1 MLNLPPEFDELPVSD
16 FVKPPQWEFID
27 NSSQELALKAN
38 VNVLLL
44 TGGRGWGKT
53 ELQLMRFRSLVGLGY
68 GTYWRGII
76 FDREYK
82 NLDDLIVKS
91 KRLFYG
97 GQGPAATFLSS
108 TSALGWKWETG
119 EELLFRQAKKEDD
132 YWAYHGHEYAF
143 VGWNELTKYPTI
155 KLFHK
160 MFSINRTGFDPEKH
174 TPRLTGEIVGN
185 MADFERWEVTED
197 IKHRKLNNHYLGRP
211 FQVGD
216 YATNDGRPLPP
227 IPLETVATT
236 NPYGPGHNWVKA
248 EFIDVAPFGTITTKE
263 RVIMNPKTKK
273 EEIVKR
279 TQLTIHGSFKENP
292 YLSPQYIAGLM
303 EQTDENIIK
312 AWINGDWDI
321 VAGGAFDDVWK
332 KGVHIL
338 PRFRVPHSWRIDRSF
353 DWGSSHPFSVGWWAE
368 ADGTEAIFYDPALK
382 RDRVFC
388 PPKGTLIQI
397 AELYGSTKVGANQG
411 VKWSATKVA
420 EAIIEVE
427 KRLMADGWITKQPL
441 PGPADNQ
448 ISNVNEVDT
457 DTLEKKMAAKG
468 VRWEKSDKSS
478 GSRAIGLE
486 LMRERLDAA
495 MHHENPALYFMDNC
509 RASVSTIP
517 VLPRDP
523 DNLDDVDTSAEDH
536 PYDMTRYRCLKAGQ
550 HLAQIIHVNFG

>member
-1 MLNLPPEFDELPVSD
+1 MHLPAELPPID
-16 FVKPPQWEFID
+16 KQQWAFIPD
-27 NSSQELALKAN
+27 SSQEIALQAN

-53 ELQLMRFRSLVGLGY
+53 EVQLMRYRQLVGLGY

-91 KRLFYG
+91 KRLFYNAK
-97 GQGPAATFLSS
+97 GPAATFLSS
-108 TSALGWKWETG
+108 TSALGWKWDTG

-132 YWAYHGHEYAF
+132 YWSYHGHEYAF

-174 TPRLTGEIVGN
+174 TPRFTGQIMSGN
-185 MADFERWEVTED
+185 MSDVDEWNHAADMVTGALLY
-197 IKHRKLNNHYLGRP
+197 HHYLGRP
-211 FQVGD
+211 FMVGD
-216 YATNDGRPLPP
+216 YITKDGRPLPP

-248 EFIDVAPFGTITTKE
+248 EFIDAAPYGVVTSKE
-263 RVIMNPKTKK
+263 RTIVNPKTKK
-273 EEIVKR
+273 EEVIKR
-279 TQLTIHGSFKENP
+279 TQMTIFGSFTENP
-292 YLSPQYIAGLM
+292 YLSPEYIAGLY
-303 EQTDENIIK
+303 EQTDDNIIR
-312 AWINGDWDI
+312 AWIHGDWDI
-321 VAGGAFDDVWK
+321 VAGGAFDDVWNK
-332 KGVHIL
+332 AIHVL
-338 PRFRVPHSWRIDRSF
+338 PRFRIPKSWRVDRSM

-368 ADGTEAIFYDPALK
+368 ADGTEAVFYDPK
-382 RDRVFC
+382 IGRERVFC

-397 AELYGSTKVGANQG
+397 AELYGSTKIGANQG
-411 VKWSATKVA
+411 VKWSSTKLA
-420 EAIIEVE
+420 EAVKEVE
-427 KRLMADGWITKQPL
+427 IRLMSEGWIVSQPV

-448 ISNVNEVDT
+448 ISNVNESDT
-457 DTLEKKMAAKG
+457 DTLEKKMAKVG

-478 GSRAIGLE
+478 GTRAIGLE

-495 MHHENPALYFMDNC
+495 KHHENPALYFMDVC
-509 RASVSTIP
+509 RASIATIP

-536 PYDMTRYRCLKAGQ
+536 PYDMTRYRCLKASNN
-550 HLAQIIHVNFG
+550 LAQVIRVNFGT

>member
-1 MLNLPPEFDELPVSD
+1 MLNLPPNFAELP
-16 FVKPPQWEFID
+16 PIEEQHWAFIPD
-27 NSSQELALKAN
+27 SSQELALEAS

-53 ELQLMRFRSLVGLGY
+53 EIQLMRFRSLVGVGY

-97 GQGPAATFLSS
+97 SAGPAATFLSS

-174 TPRLTGEIVGN
+174 TPRLTGQLVGN
-185 MADFERWEVTED
+185 MTDADSWEMTTD
-197 IKHRKLNNHYLGRP
+197 IMGRKLNNHYLGRP
-211 FQVGD
+211 FQPGD
-216 YATNDGRPLPP
+216 YATHDGLPLPP

-248 EFIDVAPFGTITTKE
+248 EFIDVAPYGTITTKE
-263 RVIMNPKTKK
+263 RLIMNPKTKK

-279 TQLTIHGSFKENP
+279 TQLTIFGSFKENP
-292 YLSPQYIAGLM
+292 YLSPEYIAGLY
-303 EQTDENIIK
+303 EQTDDNIIK
-312 AWINGDWDI
+312 AWIHGDWDI

-332 KGVHIL
+332 KHVHVL
-338 PRFRVPHSWRIDRSF
+338 PRFRIPASWRVDRSF
-353 DWGSSHPFSVGWWAE
+353 DWGSSHPFAVGWWAE
-368 ADGTEAIFYDPALK
+368 ADGTEAIFYDPALG

-388 PPKGTLIQI
+388 PPRGTLIQI
-397 AELYGSTKVGANQG
+397 AELYGSTKIGANQG
-411 VKWSATKVA
+411 VKWSSTKIA

-427 KRLMADGWITKQPL
+427 KRLMADGWVTSQPL

-448 ISNVNEVDT
+448 ISNVNESDT

-468 VRWEKSDKSS
+468 VRWEKSDKSP

-495 MHHENPALYFMDNC
+495 LHYENPGLYFMENC
-509 RASVSTIP
+509 RASISTIP

-523 DNLDDVDTSAEDH
+523 DDLDDVDTSAEDH
-536 PYDMTRYRCLKAGQ
+536 PYDMTRYRCLKASE
-550 HLAQIIHVNFG
+550 HMAQIIRVNFG

>member
-1 MLNLPPEFDELPVSD
+1 MHVSPLPPLERQ
-16 FVKPPQWEFID
+16 QWAFIPD
-27 NSSQELALKAN
+27 STQKMALRAN

-53 ELQLMRFRSLVGLGY
+53 EVQLMRFRQLVGLGY

-91 KRLFYG
+91 KRLFYNG
-97 GQGPAATFLSS
+97 KGPAAQFLSS

-143 VGWNELTKYPTI
+143 IGWNELTKYPTI

-160 MFSINRTGFDPEKH
+160 MFSINRTGFDAEKH
-174 TPRLTGEIVGN
+174 TPRFVGAMVGN
-185 MADFERWEVTED
+185 MIDAEAWNEAREEFSGELLYR
-197 IKHRKLNNHYLGRP
+197 HYLGRP
-211 FQVGD
+211 FQIGD
-216 YATNDGRPLPP
+216 YATKDGRPLPP

-248 EFIDVAPFGTITTKE
+248 EFIDPAPYGAVVSKE
-263 RVIMNPKTKK
+263 RVIMNPKTKL
-273 EEIVKR
+273 EEKVVR
-279 TQLTIHGSFKENP
+279 TQMTLFGSFQENP
-292 YLSPQYIAGLM
+292 YLSPEYISGLY
-303 EQTDENIIK
+303 EQTDDNIIR
-312 AWINGDWDI
+312 AWIHGDWDI

-332 KGVHIL
+332 KSVHVL
-338 PRFRVPHSWRIDRSF
+338 PRFKIPKSWRVDRAM
-353 DWGSSHPFSVGWWAE
+353 DWGSSHPFSVGWFAE
-368 ADGTEAIFYDPALK
+368 ADGTEAVFYDPALG
-382 RDRVFC
+382 RERVFC

-397 AELYGSTKVGANQG
+397 AELYGSTKIGSNTG
-411 VKWSATKVA
+411 VKWSSTRVA
-420 EAIIEVE
+420 EAVKEMEI
-427 KRLMADGWITKQPL
+427 RLMQEGWVIGQPK

-448 ISNVNEVDT
+448 ISNVNESDT
-457 DTLEKKMAAKG
+457 DTLEKKMAKVG

-478 GSRAIGLE
+478 GTRAIGLE

-495 MHHENPALYFMDNC
+495 VTSYEQPGLYFMENC
-509 RASVSTIP
+509 RASIATIP

-523 DNLDDVDTSAEDH
+523 DDLDDVDTSAEDH
-536 PYDMTRYRCLKAGQ
+536 PYDMTRYRCLKASQGVVKV
-550 HLAQIIHVNFG
+550 LRVNFGV